1 MSPQRR
7 FETMNPRFE
16 PRHKTRPSN
25 EGALARVKKADA
37 NIK

>member
-1 MSPQRR
+1 MKAGLKALLGTGQ
-7 FETMNPRFE
+7 
-16 PRHKTRPSN
+16 N